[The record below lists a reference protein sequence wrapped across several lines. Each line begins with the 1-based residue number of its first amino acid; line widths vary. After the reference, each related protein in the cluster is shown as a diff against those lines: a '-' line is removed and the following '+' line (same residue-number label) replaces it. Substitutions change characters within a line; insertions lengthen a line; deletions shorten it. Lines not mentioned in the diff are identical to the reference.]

1 MNSATKIYLNEFYEN
16 PKNIEEYKINFLKN
30 NFYEKINKFLECD
43 IKNFKI
49 GVTKNKNTI
58 WFKDIKNENKEIIY
72 FHNEERF
79 FIKNNLLKKIEEIN
93 MQ

>member
-1 MNSATKIYLNEFYEN
+1 MNSATKSYLNEFYEN
-16 PKNIEEYKINFLKN
+16 PKKIEEYKINFLKN

-49 GVTKNKNTI
+49 GVTKNKNAI
-58 WFKDIKNENKEIIY
+58 WFKDIKNESKEIIY
-72 FHNEERF
+72 LYNEERF

-93 MQ
+93 M

>member
-49 GVTKNKNTI
+49 GITKNKNRL

-72 FHNEERF
+72 FYNEERF

-93 MQ
+93 M

>member
-1 MNSATKIYLNEFYEN
+1 MNSATKNYLNEFYEN

-49 GVTKNKNTI
+49 GVTKNKNAI
-58 WFKDIKNENKEIIY
+58 WFKDIKNESKEIIY
-72 FHNEERF
+72 LYNEERF

>member
-43 IKNFKI
+43 IKNLKI

-58 WFKDIKNENKEIIY
+58 WFKDIKNENKEVIY
-72 FHNEERF
+72 FYNEERL

-93 MQ
+93 M